1 MWSIFFFQN
10 VDQKNF
16 GRDQAIET
24 RGQFFLIYLLTDVLC
39 YDENIVLFVYRVWWV
54 VHQ

>member
-24 RGQFFLIYLLTDVLC
+24 RGQFFEYTC
-39 YDENIVLFVYRVWWV
+39 
-54 VHQ
+54 

>member
-1 MWSIFFFQN
+1 MCLCNLLKYKKKNNKECEVFFFQN

-24 RGQFFLIYLLTDVLC
+24 RGQFLEYTC
-39 YDENIVLFVYRVWWV
+39 
-54 VHQ
+54 

>member
-1 MWSIFFFQN
+1 MCLCNLLKYKKKKIKNAKYFFFQN

-24 RGQFFLIYLLTDVLC
+24 GGQFLEYTC
-39 YDENIVLFVYRVWWV
+39 
-54 VHQ
+54 